1 MSDLH
6 ILQSASSRNHTLRL
20 FVSNGEDGREY
31 DDGSFQLF
39 VHHYDGHVMWNG
51 TIEYQVTIPD
61 LAVRDYG
68 FDAPV
73 IVGEPNLV
81 LVTVENRGDGWSRE
95 TMVVLVRESN
105 GEEINRTKVP
115 KLAPGGKVSVPMDF
129 ILEASRDFFGI
140 TVDPDDDVNEAG
152 DGDNSRRF
160 GVTGMVTGP
169 GTPSP
174 AFSFLLGF
182 LIMLA
187 LTVGAF
193 GAYHL
198 WKSRT

>member
-1 MSDLH
+1 
-6 ILQSASSRNHTLRL
+6 
-20 FVSNGEDGREY
+20 
-31 DDGSFQLF
+31 
-39 VHHYDGHVMWNG
+39 
-51 TIEYQVTIPD
+51 
-61 LAVRDYG
+61 
-68 FDAPV
+68 
-73 IVGEPNLV
+73 
-81 LVTVENRGDGWSRE
+81 
-95 TMVVLVRESN
+95 
-105 GEEINRTKVP
+105 
-115 KLAPGGKVSVPMDF
+115 MDF
-129 ILEASRDFFGI
+129 ILEASRDFFVI